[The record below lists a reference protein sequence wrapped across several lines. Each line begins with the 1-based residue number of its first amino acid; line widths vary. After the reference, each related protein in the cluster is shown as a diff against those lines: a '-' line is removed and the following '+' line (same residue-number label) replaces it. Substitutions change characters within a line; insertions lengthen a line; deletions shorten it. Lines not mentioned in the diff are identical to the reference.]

1 MQSIPVLRPNSDS
14 INNVMQYYP
23 RLRSSIDRIQNNAII
38 NIQNAVRSKI
48 ARTKVKSVIEERKK
62 QTNDKR
68 NALMQ
73 NMQNTIMAQGVI
85 NELIDTAVNQS
96 DKKKQ
101 LQKQETAA
109 TKIQDVFKKIKEK
122 NKNKKELKVK
132 LTKEKKRRL
141 EAIGAL
147 KDRLKLEQEALTR
160 YTDNP
165 KKLAKMQTQIQK
177 TITQIQ
183 MYANQYTFL
192 TEKIEKI

>member
-1 MQSIPVLRPNSDS
+1 MQSIPILRYNTDT
-14 INNVMQYYP
+14 INNVMQSYP
-23 RLRSSIDRIQNNAII
+23 KLRSGIDTIQNNAII
-38 NIQNAVRSKI
+38 NIQNAIRSKI
-48 ARTKVKSVIEERKK
+48 AKTKVKGIIEDRKK
-62 QTNDKR
+62 ANYNKR

-109 TKIQDVFKKIKEK
+109 TKIQDVFKKLKEK

-141 EAIGAL
+141 DAIGAL
-147 KDRLKLEQEALTR
+147 KDRLKLEQDALTR

-165 KKLAKMQTQIQK
+165 KKFAIMQKQIQK
-177 TITQIQ
+177 TISQIQ

>member
-1 MQSIPVLRPNSDS
+1 MQSIPILRSNTDT
-14 INNVMQYYP
+14 INNVMQSYSK
-23 RLRSSIDRIQNNAII
+23 LRTGIDTIQNNAII
-38 NIQNAVRSKI
+38 NIQNAIRSKI
-48 ARTKVKSVIEERKK
+48 AKTKVKGIIEDRKK
-62 QTNDKR
+62 ANYNKR

-109 TKIQDVFKKIKEK
+109 TKIQDVFKKLKEK